1 MPEVQA
7 HQAGI
12 AESSSENTRA
22 SASSTGPRASAIAD
36 VAAELLR
43 DARERRRVEAARPE
57 ARERVEVAVDVE
69 REAVARDP
77 AVDADA
83 ERRDLAVLDPHADVL
98 AVLAGDRA
106 DPELGERLDQDALEV
121 VRVLAQILAVVAQ
134 VEDRVADELPGPVPG
149 RAAAAI
155 GPQHLPA
162 ERAVGLLAADELC
175 GGVGRA
181 PERERRRVLAE
192 DDRVGH
198 GALRARGGE
207 IELQP
212 VDLGER
218 ARLGQQVVDVR
229 GVEDGLGHPA
239 VGFGSTGF
247 GRSCAP
253 VPVLSDGTCSGPAPR

>member
-1 MPEVQA
+1 ML
-7 HQAGI
+7 
-12 AESSSENTRA
+12 
-22 SASSTGPRASAIAD
+22 D
-36 VAAELLR
+36 VAAELLG

-83 ERRDLAVLDPHADVL
+83 ERRDLAALDPDADVL

-121 VRVLAQILAVVAQ
+121 VRVLAQVLAVVAQ
-134 VEDRVADELPGPVPG
+134 VEDRVADELPGPCQSSARRDR
-149 RAAAAI
+149 RAA
-155 GPQHLPA
+155 PPS
-162 ERAVGLLAADELC
+162 RARGRLLAADELR
-175 GGVGRA
+175 GSVGRA

-198 GALRARGGE
+198 GALRARRGE

-229 GVEDGLGHPA
+229 GVDDRACLGHPA

-253 VPVLSDGTCSGPAPR
+253 CRC